1 MHELDATDME
11 LLRLLAE
18 DARRPY
24 SEMAETVDL
33 SAPAVRDRI
42 ERLQDVGVIR
52 RFTVDV
58 NRSLL
63 DAGLPVLVTL
73 AVIPSAVEAVRTAM
87 VDAESVEHVFV
98 TADSRI
104 VVHLRSPDGDVRGF
118 LEETIDMDAVRTYDV
133 DLLDGADWTPHLTGS
148 GFALECAECENTV
161 TAEGESAR
169 LDGTLYHFCCASC
182 EERFIQHYEELSEA
196 A

>member
-52 RFTVDV
+52 RFTIDV

-63 DAGLPVLVTL
+63 DSGLPMLVSL
-73 AVIPSAVEAVRTAM
+73 DVSLGEVEAVRTDM
-87 VDAESVEHVFV
+87 VETEPVEHVYV

-104 VVHLRSPDGDVRGF
+104 VAHLRTPDGDVLGF
-118 LEETIDMDAVRTYDV
+118 LNDNIDIDAVQAYDV
-133 DLLDGADWTPHLTGS
+133 DLLDEADWTPHLSVT

-169 LDGTLYHFCCASC
+169 LDGTLYHFCCPSC
-182 EERFIQHYEELSEA
+182 EKRFIERYEELSGA